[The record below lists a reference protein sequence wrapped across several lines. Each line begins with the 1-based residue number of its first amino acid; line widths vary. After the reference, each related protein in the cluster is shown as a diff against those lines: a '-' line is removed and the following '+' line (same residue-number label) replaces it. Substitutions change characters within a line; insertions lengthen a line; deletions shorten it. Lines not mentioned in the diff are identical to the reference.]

1 MLDKK
6 LIGCIIQAR
15 LGSNRFPKKILQL
28 LDENNTVLDYVLSQ
42 IKHSKFLKI
51 KLLTRYGC

>member
-28 LDENNTVLDYVLSQ
+28 LDENNTVLDYVLS
-42 IKHSKFLKI
+42 HSFESVD
-51 KLLTRYGC
+51 